1 MADLPFLSR
10 LRSHEYVALLVGL
23 IFIVFE
29 GVLHILILFL
39 PKIVINWFY
48 LKSRSLFLYFV
59 GASHSKPEA
68 RRLADRIRKAND
80 FEELCAI
87 FGYHNVEEHVVLT
100 KDGYLLGIHRIPG
113 PKCAPAPLPGTSTGK
128 PVVYLH
134 HGLLMNSEIWVC
146 LTSPERSVP
155 FVLAELGYDVWL
167 GNNRGNKYS
176 KKSIHH
182 DPTSSKFWDFSID
195 DFAWHDIPD
204 SIEYILQITR
214 ARNLSYVGFSQGT
227 AQAFAA
233 LSIHPQ
239 LNQKVNVFI
248 ALAPAM
254 RPRGLSAP
262 LVDGLMKASPTLLF
276 LIFGRRAILSSALM
290 WQSILYPPIF
300 ARLIDAS
307 LTFLF
312 SWHSHNITFTQ
323 KLAAYSHL
331 YSFASTKSVVHW
343 FQIMRS
349 GRFVMYDDDLYIPA
363 LRPGR
368 HSPRPGYRPA
378 KFPTRNIA
386 TNIVILYGDVD
397 SLVDIDA
404 MRHELPEHRLDIRRL
419 KGYEHLDV
427 LWGQNVHV
435 DVIPQVARALQQ
447 HCEKPEMIKNIA
459 DTFGPKASLHPD
471 AALSPDYVDRWE
483 NGTASGYATSTDA

>member
-1 MADLPFLSR
+1 MADVPFLSR
-10 LRSHEYVALLVGL
+10 LRSHEFVALLVGS

-29 GVLHILILFL
+29 GALHIIILFL
-39 PKIVINWFY
+39 PKSVINWFY
-48 LKSRSLFLYFV
+48 LKSRALFHYFV
-59 GASHSKPEA
+59 GAGTSTPEA
-68 RRLADRIRKAND
+68 TRFADRIRKAND
-80 FEELCAI
+80 FEDLCAI
-87 FGYHNVEEHVVLT
+87 FGYRNVEEHVVLT
-100 KDGYLLGIHRIPG
+100 KDGYLLGIFRIPG
-113 PKCAPAPLPGTSTGK
+113 PRNEPSPAPGTSTGK

-134 HGLLMNSEIWVC
+134 HGLLMNSEVWVC
-146 LTSPERSVP
+146 VTDPERSVP

-182 DPTSSKFWDFSID
+182 DPSSSKFWNFSID

-214 ARNLSYVGFSQGT
+214 APSLSYVGFSQGT

-262 LVDGLMKASPTLLF
+262 LVDGLMKTSPTLLF

-290 WQSILYPPIF
+290 WQNILYPPIF
-300 ARLIDAS
+300 CRLIDAS
-307 LTFLF
+307 LVFLF
-312 SWHSHNITFTQ
+312 SCP
-323 KLAAYSHL
+323 
-331 YSFASTKSVVHW
+331 VVHW

-349 GRFVMYDDDLYIPA
+349 GRFVMYDDDMYTPS
-363 LRPGR
+363 LRPSK
-368 HSPRPGYRPA
+368 HNPRPGYRPA

-386 TNIVILYGDVD
+386 TSIVILYGDVD

-404 MRHELPEHRLDIRRL
+404 MRHELPKHRLDIRRL
-419 KGYEHLDV
+419 RGYEHLDV
-427 LWGQNVHV
+427 LWGKNVHV
-435 DVIPQVARALQQ
+435 DVIPQVTRVLRE
-447 HCEKPEMIKNIA
+447 HCENPEMIRTDVN
-459 DTFGPKASLHPD
+459 GVSSKAGLHPD
-471 AALSPDYVDRWE
+471 AAWGARSADGWE
-483 NGTASGYATSTDA
+483 NGGTSGYATSSDT